1 MNDLITDLEI
11 KELIKLL
18 NERNF
23 YKNARRSSIRILK
36 IKKIWKIMNVGCV

>member
-23 YKNARRSSIRILK
+23 YKNTRRSSIRILK